1 MIENGKVT
9 KIYFL
14 TIIRQVFSIIIVCSL
29 LILRNQADDVVTS
42 LCVLI
47 KILLLLWNCGYA
59 NKHVNQHSEEI
70 IVFGRWI
77 ISCIVDGCF
86 SIQILISISFHFQDS
101 IENSTRSL
109 DIYLMIYLL
118 FDTMVNLIFILL
130 MATSLI
136 SYLTKENVNLT
147 KAIDSST
154 QQMWIN
160 NIRLYSNNTK
170 DDAYNLINFC
180 KWSKPGKYDLS
191 YAKLS
196 SYQSKSVNF
205 YSSV

>member
-1 MIENGKVT
+1 MIENGKAPRVY
-9 KIYFL
+9 IL
-14 TIIRQVFSIIIVCSL
+14 TIIRQVFSIIIVGSL
-29 LILRNQADDVVTS
+29 LILRNNADDVVTS

-59 NKHVNQHSEEI
+59 YKHVNQHSEEI

-86 SIQILISISFHFQDS
+86 SIQILISILFHFQDS

-136 SYLTKENVNLT
+136 SYLTKENMNLT

-180 KWSKPGKYDLS
+180 KWFKPGKYDLS

-196 SYQSKSVNF
+196 NYKSVNF